1 MILIVLSL
9 MAFLSAW
16 TGGYLYYSSLKKSA
30 LEEANRQA
38 VFHTETIKSHLS
50 YFLHENLNSV
60 RALAGLKELPNAL
73 SKKDEDALARTHS
86 ILDHFKNTYQVDVCY
101 LIDRDGNTIAFSNRN
116 ASDSFV
122 GQNYAFR
129 PYF

>member
-16 TGGYLYYSSLKKSA
+16 TGGYLYYSSIKNAA

-50 YFLHENLNSV
+50 FFLYENLNSV
-60 RALAGLKELPNAL
+60 RPSLKKMKTPWQGP
-73 SKKDEDALARTHS
+73 TPFS
-86 ILDHFKNTYQVDVCY
+86 IILKTPTKWMSV
-101 LIDRDGNTIAFSNRN
+101 I
-116 ASDSFV
+116 
-122 GQNYAFR
+122 
-129 PYF
+129 